1 MRATISRAFAGT
13 MLVCALAAPTLAQ
26 EPMQV
31 REQAQDLAQAPDL
44 RGSVADEA
52 APPLSAE
59 QIAALGNA
67 LMFDP
72 AALTAAAPS
81 KPLRLPSLSDP
92 RALDMSQSDKP
103 DGSRALAIKK
113 PLLADPTWD
122 ARVGADVGIRS
133 RADDVYRQGK
143 LPVVR
148 DAGDSGAAWASV
160 GVQNLATVDA
170 RVDPANDQGKL
181 GTTIKHSIPLGKN
194 YAVTLQNTYSV
205 TETLSASTSAPG
217 DLPLMATPA
226 PSAAPATQVW
236 GNEKLAKFDLLSTGT
251 TLAAGLNSVSTDPV
265 THNKFSAEQKIY
277 GPLRVTTAV
286 SDLGQPVPTKSITA
300 GFKLNW

>member
-13 MLVCALAAPTLAQ
+13 VLVSALVAPALAQ
-26 EPMQV
+26 EQAQAPAQ
-31 REQAQDLAQAPDL
+31 EQAQDLA
-44 RGSVADEA
+44 GSPADA
-52 APPLSAE
+52 TTTPLSAE
-59 QIAALGNA
+59 DSAALGNA

-72 AALTAAAPS
+72 AVLATTMPS

-92 RALDMSQSDKP
+92 RALDVSHSDKP

-170 RVDPANDQGKL
+170 RVDPANDQGKI